1 MWQGLVS
8 QISKETILS
17 YIGEWNKAALEEKHS
32 FLYELCEDPYIQQL
46 LADYQFPEETKDFSD
61 LISSIE
67 QLEEDLDNIVYFLKD
82 LREDLLKIR
91 GMKNERIRTTHW
103 SFICYYP
110 ITFLL
115 HLLKLLS
122 NF

>member
-1 MWQGLVS
+1 MSKELAKYLTIKLDKKTKEPIGFLWQGLVS

-91 GMKNERIRTTHW
+91 GMK
-103 SFICYYP
+103 
-110 ITFLL
+110 
-115 HLLKLLS
+115 K
-122 NF
+122 